1 MEDVM
6 KDKIS
11 ILTALV
17 VALAACASAPVRGY
31 AQEKSPEHHHYIL
44 KDLGTLGGPTS
55 LIFGLTG
62 PMNNKGTVASCADTP
77 APNPNFANGN
87 PYITPDPFIAHGVS
101 SEKGVFVDLGTLPGG
116 SNSCTQWINSLG
128 WVVGGSEN
136 GEFDPLTGYPQVR
149 AVLWKHGKIHDLGTL
164 GGNESV
170 AFAINDAGDVV
181 GFASN
186 KIPDSLNVDMFAFG
200 ATQTHA
206 FLWKD
211 GAMHDLGTLGGPDS
225 IAFNVNERGQIAGNT
240 FTSFTGN
247 SVSPI
252 PNAVPFLWENGK
264 MINLGGFGGTYGAEN
279 DLNNRGQVV
288 GFSFIAGDMGF
299 HPFLWSQGKLFDLGT
314 FGGTD
319 GEAIGLNDAGDVVGY
334 AEFPIPCPGCD
345 SFGEEVF
352 HAALWK
358 YGRMIDIGPVEGD
371 RCSAADSINSRGQ
384 VVGGSGICFG
394 SVNAFLWEESG
405 PAVDLNALVPTG
417 SPLHLVEAISI
428 NDRGEIAGNGVLP
441 NGDIHTF
448 LLIPCDSDHSG
459 MEGCNYNLVDEVT
472 AAAQV
477 RPAQIIQVPAASP
490 ATSSPTEIL
499 TRFRSLR
506 TGRNR
511 RFGTPQTSPK

>member
-1 MEDVM
+1 M
-6 KDKIS
+6 KENIR

-17 VALAACASAPVRGY
+17 AGLAACASTPVRGY

-77 APNPNFANGN
+77 AANPNFGNGS
-87 PYITPDPFIAHGVS
+87 PYITPDPFIAHAVY
-101 SEKGVFVDLGTLPGG
+101 SEKGEFVDLGGLPGG
-116 SNSCTQWINSLG
+116 SNSCTQWINSRA
-128 WVVGGSEN
+128 WIVGGSEN

-149 AVLWKHGKIHDLGTL
+149 AVLWKHGKIHDLGTF

-170 AFAINDAGDVV
+170 AYAINDAGDVV

-186 KIPDSLNVDMFAFG
+186 TIPDSLNVDMFAFG

-211 GAMHDLGTLGGPDS
+211 GAIHDLGTLGGPDS
-225 IAFNVNERGQIAGNT
+225 IAFNVNERGQIAGDS
-240 FTSFTGN
+240 FTSFIGN
-247 SVSPI
+247 SVSAI

-288 GFSFIAGDMGF
+288 GFSFITGDIGF
-299 HPFLWSQGKLFDLGT
+299 HPFLWSEGKLFDLGT

-319 GEAIGLNDAGDVVGY
+319 GEAIWLNDAGDVVGY

-345 SFGEEVF
+345 SFGQEVF

-358 YGRMIDIGPVEGD
+358 HGEIIDIGPVEGD
-371 RCSAADSINSRGQ
+371 RCSAADGINSRGQ

-394 SVNAFLWEESG
+394 AVNAFLWEESG
-405 PAVDLNALVPTG
+405 PAVDLNALVPVS
-417 SPLHLVEAISI
+417 SPLHLKEAISI
-428 NDRGEIAGNGVLP
+428 NDRGEITGNGVLP

-448 LLIPCDSDHSG
+448 LLIPCDSDHSD
-459 MEGCNYNLVDEVT
+459 MEGCNYNLVDET
-472 AAAQV
+472 AATRLRSAQV
-477 RPAQIIQVPAASP
+477 TQA
-490 ATSSPTEIL
+490 PTTVSAIKPSNAEMM

-506 TGRNR
+506 AGRNR
-511 RFGTPQTSPK
+511 HRGMLHTPPQ